1 MNLSSTDSS
10 VLIMTNGGAET
21 CMEVSA
27 MCFDSVAYTVTAA
40 NPHESSYA
48 CYHASKLKTFLRN
61 EFNVNW
67 MENVD
72 SVRNIK
78 FLIIM
83 IMYGGEKVHSTMEEI
98 VCKALTGEEE
108 KADYILGKP
117 AMQGSQLS
125 LLQTCSEE
133 LL

>member
-10 VLIMTNGGAET
+10 VLIMTNGGACAET
-21 CMEVSA
+21 WKCLQCV
-27 MCFDSVAYTVTAA
+27 FDSVAYTVTTA

-48 CYHASKLKTFLRN
+48 CYHDSKLKTFLRN
-61 EFNVNW
+61 KFNVNW
-67 MENVD
+67 MENVE
-72 SVRNIK
+72 SVR

-83 IMYGGEKVHSTMEEI
+83 IVYEGEKVHSTMEEI

>member
-1 MNLSSTDSS
+1 MP
-10 VLIMTNGGAET
+10 A
-21 CMEVSA
+21 
-27 MCFDSVAYTVTAA
+27 
-40 NPHESSYA
+40 SY
-48 CYHASKLKTFLRN
+48 HDSKLKTFLRN

-83 IMYGGEKVHSTMEEI
+83 IVYGGEKVRSTM

-117 AMQGSQLS
+117 AMQGSQVS

>member
-21 CMEVSA
+21 WKCLQCV
-27 MCFDSVAYTVTAA
+27 FDSVAYTVTAA
-40 NPHESSYA
+40 NPHKSSYA
-48 CYHASKLKTFLRN
+48 CYHDSKLETFLRN
-61 EFNVNW
+61 KFNVNW

-83 IMYGGEKVHSTMEEI
+83 IVYEGEMVHSTMEEI
-98 VCKALTGEEE
+98 VCKALTGEEDRE
-108 KADYILGKP
+108 GGLHPRQASHARQP
-117 AMQGSQLS
+117 SFTATN
-125 LLQTCSEE
+125 LQ
-133 LL
+133 